1 MTQQEALCDG
11 EDSSCENETISQ
23 GHYNYYHLLWYRKD
37 ENTVPKFAFSLFW
50 SQFDPKFKYIN
61 NFIYDTLC
69 LQTNNEAIIIMKQN
83 MNEKQSWKKRNIN
96 VILSSVFFLQAKELL
111 NGLLFCFFFY
121 LLGNVRIRY
130 NHYLVRLKDTFCIRP
145 LI

>member
-23 GHYNYYHLLWYRKD
+23 GYYNYYHLLWYRKD
-37 ENTVPKFAFSLFW
+37 ENTVPKFAFLLFW

-69 LQTNNEAIIIMKQN
+69 LQTNNEAIIWNKIWMKN
-83 MNEKQSWKKRNIN
+83 NHEKKRNIN